1 MSDRTSGKI
10 SDSFS
15 GYMSDMSDRPKY
27 NKVERMSECN
37 NVCQIKCQNIKKPEY
52 IYICIYVSDKIHEIV
67 ERMTECHIECQNEC

>member
-27 NKVERMSECN
+27 NKVERMSECMSD
-37 NVCQIKCQNIKKPEY
+37 QMSEYKMSEY
-52 IYICIYVSDKIHEIV
+52 IYIYVYV
-67 ERMTECHIECQNEC
+67 R